1 MKIAVMQPYFLPYI
15 GYFQLMSA
23 VDRFVLFDNVQ
34 YVRQGWINRNRILQ
48 HNQPGIVTLPLA
60 KDSRFLA
67 INSRHLSDNFIRE
80 DLLNQFLDAYR
91 HAPYFHTVFP
101 LVEEIVNC
109 SCDNLSD
116 YLGNSLMVLRQVLSL
131 ECEIMLSSDIAIDHK
146 LRAQDK
152 ILSICSV
159 LEAHTYINLPGGR
172 ALYDSESFQQQGVN
186 LQFIQPK
193 NICYPQFGAEFVPW
207 LSIIDVMMFN
217 SKNEV
222 INLCRHGWTV
232 SG

>member
-48 HNQPGIVTLPLA
+48 HNQPGVITLPLA

-67 INSRHLSDNFIRE
+67 INDRHLSDNFIRE
-80 DLLNQFLDAYR
+80 NLLNQFIDAYR
-91 HAPYFHTVFP
+91 NAPYFHSIFP
-101 LVEEIVNC
+101 VVEEIINC
-109 SCDNLSD
+109 SHENLSA
-116 YLGNSLMVLRQVLSL
+116 YICHSLMILRQMLSL
-131 ECEIMLSSDIAIDHK
+131 ECEIMLSSDVAIDHK

-152 ILSICSV
+152 ILSICST
-159 LEAHTYINLPGGR
+159 LGAHTYINLPSGR
-172 ALYDSESFQQQGVN
+172 ELYDSESFQRQDIN
-186 LQFIQPK
+186 LQFIQPEYV
-193 NICYPQFGAEFVPW
+193 CYRQFGAEFVPW
-207 LSIIDVMMFN
+207 LSIIDVLMFN

-222 INLCRHGWTV
+222 INFCQHRWAM

>member
-23 VDRFVLFDNVQ
+23 VDRFIVFDNVQ

-48 HNQPGIVTLPLA
+48 HNQPGIITLPLA

-67 INSRHLSDNFIRE
+67 INGRHLSESFIRE
-80 DLLNQFLDAYR
+80 DLLNQFLEAYR
-91 HAPYFHTVFP
+91 HAPYFHTIFP
-101 LVEEIVNC
+101 VVEKIVNC
-109 SCDNLSD
+109 SCDNLSA
-116 YLGNSLMVLRQVLSL
+116 YLCYSLDVLRQLLSL
-131 ECEIMLSSDIAIDHK
+131 ECEMTLASDVDIDHK

-152 ILSICSV
+152 ILSICSA
-159 LEAHTYINLPGGR
+159 LGANTYINLPGGR
-172 ALYDSESFQQQGVN
+172 ELYDSESFQLQDVN

-193 NICYPQFGAEFVPW
+193 NFCYPQFGSEFVPW
-207 LSIIDVMMFN
+207 LSIIDVLMFN

-222 INLCRHGWTV
+222 INLCRHGW
-232 SG
+232 SMSS

>member
-23 VDRFVLFDNVQ
+23 VDYFVLFDNVQ

-48 HNQPGIVTLPLA
+48 HNQPGIITLPLA

-67 INSRHLSDNFIRE
+67 INGRHLSESFIRE
-80 DLLNQFLDAYR
+80 NLLNQFLDAYR

-101 LVEEIVNC
+101 VVEEIINC
-109 SCDNLSD
+109 SHENLSA
-116 YLGNSLMVLRQVLSL
+116 YLCNSLMILRQMLSL
-131 ECEIMLSSDIAIDHK
+131 ECEVKLSSDVDIDHK
-146 LRAQDK
+146 LRSQEK
-152 ILSICSV
+152 ILSICSA
-159 LEAHTYINLPGGR
+159 LGANTYINLPGGR
-172 ALYDSESFQQQGVN
+172 ELYDSESFQQQGIN
-186 LQFIQPK
+186 LQFIQPE
-193 NICYPQFGAEFVPW
+193 NISYPQFGAEFVPW
-207 LSIIDVMMFN
+207 LSIIDVLMFN

-222 INLCRHGWTV
+222 INFCRHRWTM